1 MSDSGTSRLRVLQS
15 VRPVEHAAGSG
26 QSSETTALPACVAVT
41 GASGFIGG
49 RLAELLS
56 EEPGVEELRAFTRRP
71 NRKTS
76 GRVLRL
82 DDEREVRRALIGCGA
97 VVHCAFNMYD
107 MASNLRIA
115 RAIGSACAAARIR
128 LVHISTAAVYEP
140 MTDGDV
146 DEQHQIQKTDP
157 YRAVKAD
164 IEHELRKLSQDQG
177 LDVVIL
183 QPTVV
188 YGPRGRAWTDSPVR
202 DLLVGSVVL
211 PNNGNGL
218 CNAVFI
224 DDVCQAAIKALTA
237 VVPPGERFLISG
249 PAPVKWREFFGFY
262 SSMIGGG
269 GLVLEPPSPRLDTI
283 ISQGT
288 AAAMRNGLVGT
299 LTAALLSRMSADA
312 RSTLNMIIRRTRAS
326 LKRNVKRSLSGA
338 QLALYSSSCNVRIEK
353 ARNLLGYSPAFDLKH
368 GMLRTTSY
376 VQRAYARQIARR
388 ERDWRD

>member
-1 MSDSGTSRLRVLQS
+1 M
-15 VRPVEHAAGSG
+15 
-26 QSSETTALPACVAVT
+26 
-41 GASGFIGG
+41 
-49 RLAELLS
+49 
-56 EEPGVEELRAFTRRP
+56 
-71 NRKTS
+71 
-76 GRVLRL
+76 
-82 DDEREVRRALIGCGA
+82 
-97 VVHCAFNMYD
+97 
-107 MASNLRIA
+107 
-115 RAIGSACAAARIR
+115 
-128 LVHISTAAVYEP
+128 VHISTAAVYEP

-146 DEQHQIQKTDP
+146 DERHQIQKTDP

-164 IEHELRKLSQDQG
+164 IEQELRKLSQDQG

-188 YGPRGRAWTDSPVR
+188 YGPQGRAWTDSPVR

-269 GLVLEPPSPRLDTI
+269 RLVLDPASPRPDVCTPRGAVA
-283 ISQGT
+283 S
-288 AAAMRNGLVGT
+288 MRNGLLGT
-299 LTAALLSRMSADA
+299 LAAALLSRMSADT
-312 RSTLNMIIRRTRAS
+312 RSALNMIVRRLRAS
-326 LKRNVKRSLSGA
+326 VSRNVNRPLSRA
-338 QLALYSSSCNVRIEK
+338 QVALYSSSCNVRIEK
-353 ARNLLGYSPAFDLKH
+353 ARNLLGYSPEFDLKH

-388 ERDWRD
+388 ERDWRA